1 MSAVLNTPSAI
12 ERFRWVTIR
21 SGLKL
26 EKMGMRKRGK
36 SCRQICL
43 QAFGLPATTSYDD
56 LIAQCDKVIEEFS

>member
-1 MSAVLNTPSAI
+1 MSAILNTPSAI

-26 EKMGMRKRGK
+26 ERLGMKKRNP

-43 QAFGLPATTSYDD
+43 KASGLPATTTIPE
-56 LIAQCDKVIEEFS
+56 LIAWCDKVIKEFE